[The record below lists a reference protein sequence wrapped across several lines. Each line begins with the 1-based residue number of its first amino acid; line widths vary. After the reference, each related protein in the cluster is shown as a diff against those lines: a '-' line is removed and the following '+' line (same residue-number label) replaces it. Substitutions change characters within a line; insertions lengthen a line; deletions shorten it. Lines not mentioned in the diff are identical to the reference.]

1 VYQSSWSVTGQEPPE
16 TATADPEEELTV
28 PEEADRPDEVVELAL
43 DVEVEDVL
51 VEDDVEPGM
60 VAALT

>member
-1 VYQSSWSVTGQEPPE
+1 
-16 TATADPEEELTV
+16 V